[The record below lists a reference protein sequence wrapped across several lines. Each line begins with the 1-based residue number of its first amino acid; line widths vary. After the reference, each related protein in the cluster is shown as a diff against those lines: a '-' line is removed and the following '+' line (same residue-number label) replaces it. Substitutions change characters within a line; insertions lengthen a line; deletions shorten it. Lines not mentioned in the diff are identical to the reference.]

1 MIHQRFLS
9 EFADAN
15 LVARTLDPQPRLAN
29 LAFEFCNKF
38 NTKLIE
44 NPVAHAGLGTPTKIN
59 VITNSGITIGA
70 LSVGEDSDGE
80 YYVYHSN
87 FINKERSSKRSDS
100 RARDAKKINTLL
112 RALDSHKDIPTD
124 ETVMT
129 KLTGGLHYAYRAT
142 QLTTSTRIDLTN
154 DLAIAMAE
162 HILKINE
169 YNLTNNMN
177 DLKVRY
183 DEYAKQKAKN
193 EKNRALSDR
202 FAEGAT
208 SICIFTGGRAPYYVV
223 CDTAYDKEKDK
234 AVFTGGVPKRVKSL
248 SEVPELVSD
257 VAIIKAYFDTHKNE
271 YGADNNELGAP
282 RRDKY
287 YEDIDIA
294 TGYSES
300 DLMWVIIPKKA
311 P

>member
-1 MIHQRFLS
+1 MIHQKFLS
-9 EFADAN
+9 EFSDTN
-15 LVARTLDPQPRLAN
+15 LVEQTLNQNSRLAN

-38 NTKLIE
+38 NMKLIE
-44 NPVAHAGLGTPTKIN
+44 HPSAHAGLGVPKKIN
-59 VITNSGITIGA
+59 VITNSGVTIGA
-70 LSVGEDSDGE
+70 LSVGEGSDGE

-87 FINKERSSKRSDS
+87 FISKERSSKRSDS
-100 RARDAKKINTLL
+100 RSRDAGKISTLL
-112 RALDSHKDIPTD
+112 RALAKYNDIPP
-124 ETVMT
+124 EHTVMT
-129 KLTGGLHYAYRAT
+129 KLTGGLRYAYRAT
-142 QLTTSTRIDLTN
+142 QITDKPRLEVTN
-154 DLAIAMAE
+154 DLAITMAE
-162 HILKINE
+162 YILKINE
-169 YNLTNNMN
+169 DNLTNNLS

-193 EKNRALSDR
+193 EKGRALFER
-202 FAEGAT
+202 FAEGST
-208 SICIFTGGRAPYYVV
+208 SICIFNTGRTPYYVV
-223 CDTAYDKEKDK
+223 CDTAYDAKKDDIT
-234 AVFTGGVPKRVKSL
+234 FTGQHKRVKSL

-271 YGADNNELGAP
+271 HDAGNNELGVP

-300 DLMWVIIPKKA
+300 ELMWVILPKKA

>member
-1 MIHQRFLS
+1 MIHQKFLS
-9 EFADAN
+9 EFADTN
-15 LVARTLDPQPRLAN
+15 LVEQTLNNSPRLAN

-38 NTKLIE
+38 NMKLIE
-44 NPVAHAGLGTPTKIN
+44 HPSSHVGMGVPKKIN
-59 VITNSGITIGA
+59 VITNSGVTIGS

-87 FINKERSSKRSDS
+87 FISKERSSKRSDS
-100 RARDAKKINTLL
+100 RSRDAGKINTLL
-112 RALDSHKDIPTD
+112 RALAKYNDIPP
-124 ETVMT
+124 EHTVMN
-129 KLTGGLHYAYRAT
+129 KLTGGLRYAYRST
-142 QLTTSTRIDLTN
+142 QGTDKARLEVTN
-154 DLAIAMAE
+154 DLAITMAE
-162 HILKINE
+162 YILKINE
-169 YNLTNNMN
+169 DNLTNNLN

-193 EKNRALSDR
+193 EKGRALFER
-202 FAEGAT
+202 FAEGST
-208 SICIFTGGRAPYYVV
+208 SICIFNTGRTPYYVV
-223 CDTAYDKEKDK
+223 CDTAYDAKKDEIT
-234 AVFTGGVPKRVKSL
+234 FTGQHKRVKSL

-257 VAIIKAYFDTHKNE
+257 VAIIKAYFDTHRNE
-271 YGADNNELGAP
+271 HDGGNNELGVP

-300 DLMWVIIPKKA
+300 ELMWVILPKKA

>member
-1 MIHQRFLS
+1 MIYQRFLS
-9 EFADAN
+9 EFADTN
-15 LVARTLDPQPRLAN
+15 LVEQTLDNQPRLAN
-29 LAFEFCNKF
+29 LAFEFCSKF

-44 NPVAHAGLGTPTKIN
+44 HPAAHASGGTPGKIH

-87 FINKERSSKRSDS
+87 FISKERSSKRSDS
-100 RARDAKKINTLL
+100 RSRDAGKISTLL
-112 RALDSHKDIPTD
+112 RALANNKDIPP
-124 ETVMT
+124 EQIVMT
-129 KLTGGLHYAYRAT
+129 KLTGGLRYAYRA
-142 QLTTSTRIDLTN
+142 IDSSGRARLEVTN
-154 DLAIAMAE
+154 DLAITMAE
-162 HILKINE
+162 YILKINE
-169 YNLTNNMN
+169 DNLTNNLE
-177 DLKVRY
+177 DLRVRY
-183 DEYAKQKAKN
+183 DDYAKQKAKN
-193 EKNRALSDR
+193 ERGRALSKR
-202 FAEGAT
+202 FAEGST
-208 SICIFTGGRAPYYVV
+208 SICIFTTGRAPYYVV
-223 CDTAYDKEKDK
+223 CDSAYDEKKDDIT
-234 AVFTGGVPKRVKSL
+234 FTGAPKRVKSL

-271 YGADNNELGAP
+271 HDAGNNELGVP